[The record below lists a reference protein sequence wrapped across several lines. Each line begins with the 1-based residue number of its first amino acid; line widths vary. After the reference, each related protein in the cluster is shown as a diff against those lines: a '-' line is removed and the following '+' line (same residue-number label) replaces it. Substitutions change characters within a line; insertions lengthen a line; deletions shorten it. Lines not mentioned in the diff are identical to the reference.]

1 MKKIFQIFA
10 ALCIMMLGTQVS
22 FAWESGSHT
31 EDVYDG
37 DALIGINILAI
48 GNPYY
53 TPQSGEPSR
62 EDFTAILYNQ
72 ALKNDK
78 RMDMTYKSYIE
89 VCQAIN
95 QAEHIDIYRLERH
108 KALSI
113 FKPQIKNYADAYVV
127 ATVSN
132 DTRLNVFYEVVNAK
146 TGDVMYVYRKLAPKK
161 AERDEALYTE
171 MTASFY
177 ATLTSTIN
185 KLKREKAKEDEAILK
200 MGKEKYME
208 YKAQQEAKKQKK
220 TSSKVVKGSFD
231 DFKEK
236 GPRLG
241 QGHKVE

>member
-1 MKKIFQIFA
+1 MKKILQLFA
-10 ALCIMMLGTQVS
+10 MLCIMVFGTQVS

-37 DALIGINILAI
+37 DALMSIQTLAI

-53 TPQSGEPSR
+53 TPQGGEPSR
-62 EDFTAILYNQ
+62 EDFTAMLYDQ
-72 ALKNDK
+72 AVKTDK
-78 RMDMTYKSYIE
+78 QMNMVYKSYID

-95 QAEHIDIYRLERH
+95 QSEHIDIYRLERH
-108 KALSI
+108 KALSV
-113 FKPQIKNYADAYVV
+113 FKPQIKFHADAYVV

-132 DTRLNVFYEVVNAK
+132 DTRLNIFYEVVDAK
-146 TGDVMYVYRKLAPKK
+146 TGDVLYVYRKLAPKK
-161 AERDEALYTE
+161 AERDELLYKE

-177 ATLTSTIN
+177 SDLQSAIK
-185 KLKREKAKEDEAILK
+185 KLKREKAKEDEAIMK

-208 YKAQQEAKKQKK
+208 YKAQQMAKKKK
-220 TSSKVVKGSFD
+220 TSSKVVKSSFEE
-231 DFKEK
+231 FKEN